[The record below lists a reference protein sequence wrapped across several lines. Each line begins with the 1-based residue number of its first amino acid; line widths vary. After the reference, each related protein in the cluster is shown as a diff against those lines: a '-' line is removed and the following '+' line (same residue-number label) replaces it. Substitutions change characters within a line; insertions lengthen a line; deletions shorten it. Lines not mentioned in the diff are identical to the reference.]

1 MRRLAPALA
10 AVLLALG
17 PRPIDARE
25 PDLRAPEIRALR
37 AEYAAARAALAAKR
51 LDVLRS
57 MLQNHIEEQR
67 GKQRRARISGN
78 TTQKADAA
86 QALQI
91 FGQALETLER
101 EGTFAFPAK
110 IRPALE
116 RMVALCAHSL
126 ESEDAAR
133 DAGFKLLDT
142 RFAGRLQPLLAQQG
156 ITAGPEQLARFWQAV
171 LADAGEEAS
180 STGAA
185 SPAGASSSA
194 ADAPQAAPDA
204 AADEAPVAAGA
215 PAGTATNDAV
225 LDSRGEASAWAPV
238 VRIGIEVAA
247 IEVIALP
254 VAGLTGRV
262 ERKGTGIE
270 SGAPWQAAVTPLRA
284 FTPPADGPA
293 PAMRIRAVPGRHAP
307 DVLEWPS
314 RRNGWMI
321 ELRVRPP
328 APGLSRHGCVLEIN
342 AADANH

>member
-25 PDLRAPEIRALR
+25 PDLRTPEIRALR
-37 AEYAAARAALAAKR
+37 AEHAAARSALAAKR
-51 LDVLRS
+51 LDVLRA
-57 MLQNHIEEQR
+57 MLQSHLEEQR

-78 TTQKADAA
+78 TTQQADAA

-142 RFAGRLQPLLAQQG
+142 RFAGRLQPLLVQQG
-156 ITAGPEQLARFWQAV
+156 ITADPEQLARFWQAV

-180 STGAA
+180 S
-185 SPAGASSSA
+185 AGAGSSA
-194 ADAPQAAPDA
+194 ADAPIAEPD
-204 AADEAPVAAGA
+204 AAGA

-225 LDSRGEASAWAPV
+225 LDSRGEAAAWAPV
-238 VRIGIEVAA
+238 ARIGIEVAA